1 MMGVLTSPSAADVRS
16 ASGDSVG
23 VRLVDV
29 PTNAVDD
36 PRARLYIVDHV
47 APGTRFERRVEVSS
61 TSAAATT
68 VELYAAAAGVS
79 GGSFAVADDR
89 TANDLSTWTSID
101 PGTLQL
107 AAHGSA
113 MATVT
118 ITVPKDAAPGEQYA
132 VVWVEARSP
141 AASSAV
147 MQVSRVGVRIYL
159 SVGPG
164 GPPAADFEI
173 DSLTAERTPEG
184 QPFVVASVH
193 NIGGRALDLSGS
205 LSLLDGPGGL
215 TAGPYPADLGV
226 TLGIGET
233 EPVEI
238 GLDAR
243 LPAGPWDARLTLAS
257 GLVERTVKGE
267 LTFPDTGTSP
277 MVRAQSVTPAW
288 VMPGLLVLAGVLGAC
303 VLLLVLAVRRRRRT

>member
-1 MMGVLTSPSAADVRS
+1 M
-16 ASGDSVG
+16 
-23 VRLVDV
+23 
-29 PTNAVDD
+29 
-36 PRARLYIVDHV
+36 
-47 APGTRFERRVEVSS
+47 APGTHFERRVEVSS

-68 VELYAAAAGVS
+68 VELYAAAAAVS
-79 GGSFAVADDR
+79 GGSFSVADDR
-89 TANDLSTWTSID
+89 TANELSTWTSID
-101 PGTLQL
+101 PSSLQL
-107 AAHGSA
+107 AAHGST
-113 MATVT
+113 MAAVT

-141 AASSAV
+141 AGSGGV
-147 MQVSRVGVRIYL
+147 TQVSRVGIRIYL

-173 DSLTAERTPEG
+173 DSLTAERTPDG

-193 NIGGRALDLSGS
+193 NTGGRALDLSGS

-243 LPAGPWDARLTLAS
+243 LPSGPWDARLTLAS
-257 GLVERTVKGE
+257 GLVERTV
-267 LTFPDTGTSP
+267 
-277 MVRAQSVTPAW
+277 R
-288 VMPGLLVLAGVLGAC
+288 C
-303 VLLLVLAVRRRRRT
+303 